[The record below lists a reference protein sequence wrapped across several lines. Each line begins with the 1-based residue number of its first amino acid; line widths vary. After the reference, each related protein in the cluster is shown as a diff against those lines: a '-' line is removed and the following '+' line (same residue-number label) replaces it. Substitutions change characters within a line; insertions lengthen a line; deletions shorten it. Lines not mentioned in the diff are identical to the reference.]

1 MVLATPSKW
10 ARNLSKPPKYSSMAL
25 ARSPVGLSPPSG
37 DRFGQNT
44 EWLMCPPRLKAR
56 VFSSPTD
63 AAEGVLVAGLG
74 QLLEG
79 GVQTP

>member
-1 MVLATPSKW
+1 MALALASKW
-10 ARNLSKPPKYSSMAL
+10 ARNLSKLPKNSSIAA

-44 EWLMCPPRLKAR
+44 EWLMWPPRLKAR
-56 VFSSPTD
+56 VFSRPPTLPN
-63 AAEGVLVAGLG
+63 ESLVAGLG

-79 GVQTP
+79 GVERP